1 MDNNIVLKNV
11 ELSKFTSCKTGGIAK
26 YFIQI
31 DNVDDLVNTLN
42 NAKKEGL
49 NVFVLGGGS
58 NVLINDEGF
67 EGLVIKILNK
77 KLKINKVENDCFEIA
92 VGAGW
97 NLNNLITELQSQ
109 SISCIE
115 DLFGIPG
122 TVGGSIRGNCG
133 VGFFEIKDVVSKV
146 FNIDWL
152 SFNDYNFEIKTYNN
166 NECGFGYR
174 ESIFKRKAN
183 IIWEANLIGKFLDS
197 NIIKE
202 KIKNTMVK
210 RLKNQPYEFPNS
222 GSTFKNVNVNEFDH
236 SIWNENNLLIVEC
249 QGQKQVP
256 AGWLIEQCG
265 LKGFSI
271 NGAKVSEKHANFIVN
286 FDKAKSYDTFNL
298 ITFIK
303 QKVFEKFGVHLELEI
318 QLIGF

>member
-1 MDNNIVLKNV
+1 MDNNIIYKNID
-11 ELSKFTSCKTGGIAK
+11 LNNLTSCKTGGVAK

-42 NAKKEGL
+42 NTKKESV

-58 NVLINDEGF
+58 NVLINDSGF
-67 EGLVIKILNK
+67 DGLVIKILNK
-77 KLKINKVENDCFEIA
+77 KLKINKLENGFFEIA

-97 NLNNLITELQSQ
+97 NLNNLILELQNQ

-122 TVGGSIRGNCG
+122 TIGGSIRGNCG

-152 SFNDYNFEIKTYNN
+152 NFNNYNFEIKTYNQ

-183 IIWEANLIGKFLDS
+183 II
-197 NIIKE
+197 
-202 KIKNTMVK
+202 
-210 RLKNQPYEFPNS
+210 
-222 GSTFKNVNVNEFDH
+222 
-236 SIWNENNLLIVEC
+236 
-249 QGQKQVP
+249 
-256 AGWLIEQCG
+256 
-265 LKGFSI
+265 
-271 NGAKVSEKHANFIVN
+271 
-286 FDKAKSYDTFNL
+286 
-298 ITFIK
+298 
-303 QKVFEKFGVHLELEI
+303 
-318 QLIGF
+318 

>member
-1 MDNNIVLKNV
+1 MDNNIVYKNI
-11 ELSKFTSCKTGGIAK
+11 ELNKFTTCRTGGSAK

-42 NAKKEGL
+42 NAKKESI

-58 NVLINDEGF
+58 NVLINDSGF
-67 EGLVIKILNK
+67 DGLVIKILNK
-77 KLKINKVENDCFEIA
+77 KLKINQLDNNTFDID

-97 NLNNLITELQSQ
+97 GLNNLINELNHQ
-109 SISCIE
+109 SISCVE

-122 TVGGSIRGNCG
+122 TIGGSIRGNCG
-133 VGFFEIKDVVSKV
+133 VGFFEIKDVVNKV

-152 SFNDYNFEIKTYNN
+152 SFNDYNFEIKTYNL

-183 IIWEANLIGKFLDS
+183 IIWEVNLIGKKCSEELL
-197 NIIKE
+197 KE
-202 KIKNTMVK
+202 KIKNIMDK
-210 RLKNQPYEFPNS
+210 RLRTQPYEFPNS
-222 GSTFKNVNVNEFDH
+222 GSTFKNVSFDEFDH
-236 SIWNENNLLIVEC
+236 SVWNEENLMVINC
-249 QGQKQVP
+249 QNHKQVP

-265 LKGFSI
+265 LKGFGI
-271 NGAKVSEKHANFIVN
+271 KGAKISEKHANFIIN
-286 FDKAKSYDTFNL
+286 FDQAKSLDTFNL
-298 ITFIK
+298 ITYIK
-303 QKVFEKFGVHLELEI
+303 QKVFEKFKVYLELEI